1 MNQSINMSRQEQTLL
16 FQENSAIAWRFVI
29 LVLAS
34 IVLMMYDHRS
44 NQTEKLR
51 NSLTT
56 AVAPLQFS
64 VSRPIEV
71 VEWVKSSFS
80 SHQELALENT
90 NLKSQLLMQKAEMQK
105 IIALQKENKQL
116 RALLRSSSTITGTF
130 KVAQILAISVDPFL
144 AQAVLDKGKN
154 YNIYVGQPVLDA
166 TGVMGQVIQV
176 GELTARV
183 MLISD
188 SRSAVPVQDTR
199 SGVRAIVIGT
209 GPSQILRAINVPQT
223 ADIQEGDELT
233 TSGLDL
239 RFPAGYPVGIVSSV
253 VNNPG
258 QHFAN
263 IDVKPAANLEKS
275 RQVLLIWEKTAKVN
289 QEARADLESMSKDG
303 ATEQRLQQSLSNTNM

>member
-1 MNQSINMSRQEQTLL
+1 
-16 FQENSAIAWRFVI
+16 
-29 LVLAS
+29 
-34 IVLMMYDHRS
+34 
-44 NQTEKLR
+44 
-51 NSLTT
+51 
-56 AVAPLQFS
+56 
-64 VSRPIEV
+64 
-71 VEWVKSSFS
+71 VEWVKSSFT
-80 SHQELALENT
+80 SHQELAQENT

-116 RALLRSSSTITGTF
+116 RALLRSSSSITGTF

-154 YNIYVGQPVLDA
+154 YDVYVGQPVLDA

-199 SGVRAIVIGT
+199 TGVRAIVIGS
-209 GPSQILRAINVPQT
+209 GPGRPLRLINVAQT
-223 ADIQEGDELT
+223 ADIKEGDELT

-253 VNNPG
+253 INSSG

-263 IDVKPAANLEKS
+263 IEIKSAANLEKS
-275 RQVLLIWEKTAKVN
+275 RQVLLLWEKSAKVN
-289 QEARADLESMSKDG
+289 QEARADLDSMSKDG
-303 ATEQRLQQSLSNTNM
+303 AAEQRLRQSLSNTNL